1 MMKGTQKGHGIKV
14 AGVIPAAGAS
24 RRMGRDKRRLPLRG
38 STVLAQTVSS
48 LRVGGLA
55 PLLVILEPDS
65 PCLGLEGLEDAQIL
79 TNPAPERGMLSSVR
93 IGLAAV
99 PPTAVAVAVLPG
111 DHPFVPA
118 EAVARLVEYVRQHRP
133 RLLIPR
139 FGGKR
144 GHPLIM
150 DRSLLDEAMACDDA
164 VGLRQLVR
172 RHEAEL
178 VILDLPFQGAEH
190 DLDTPD
196 DLHRLEE

>member
-1 MMKGTQKGHGIKV
+1 MNEGLQKSRTIEV

-38 STVLAQTVSS
+38 STVLAQTVNS
-48 LRVGGLA
+48 LRQGGLT

-65 PCLGLEGLEDAQIL
+65 PCIGLAGLEDAQIL
-79 TNPAPERGMLSSVR
+79 TNPAPERGMLSSIRV
-93 IGLAAV
+93 GLAAV
-99 PPTAVAVAVLPG
+99 PASAAAVAVLPG

-118 EAVARLVEYVRQHRP
+118 EAVARIIEHVRQHRP
-133 RLLIPR
+133 RLLVPR
-139 FGGKR
+139 FGDKR
-144 GHPLIM
+144 GHPLIL
-150 DRSLLDEAMACDDA
+150 DRSLLDEAMACDDT

-172 RHEAEL
+172 RHEEEL
-178 VILDLPFQGAEH
+178 VVLDLPFLGAEH